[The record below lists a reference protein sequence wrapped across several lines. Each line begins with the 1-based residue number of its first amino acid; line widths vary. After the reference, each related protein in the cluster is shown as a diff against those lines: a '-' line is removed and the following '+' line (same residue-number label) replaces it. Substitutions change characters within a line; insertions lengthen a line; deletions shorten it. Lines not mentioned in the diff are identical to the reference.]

1 MKAVAVWNFGGP
13 EALRVVELPDP
24 QPGPGEVLIR
34 VHAASVNPTDTLL
47 RAGAH
52 AARLTGLAPPY
63 RPGMD
68 AAGVVE
74 QLGAG
79 VPERLRVGQ
88 RVIALVLPT
97 GPHGG
102 AYAERIVVPA
112 ESVVAAPVGVDL
124 PAAATLL
131 MNAMTARVALDALAL
146 RPGQTLAVTGAAGA
160 FGGYTVQLAKADGLR
175 VIADA
180 APADEQLVRT
190 LGADDVVAR
199 GDDVADRIR
208 ALVPAG
214 VPGLADGAV
223 LDARALA
230 AVADGGGLAVVR
242 GWSGEA
248 ESVQRGITVHQ
259 VLVSRRATDTAALQ
273 RLSRQA
279 EDGVLTL
286 RVADVLPAAQA
297 EHAHRLLAAGGL
309 RGRLVLDFT
318 QPLA

>member
-1 MKAVAVWNFGGP
+1 MKAVGVWEYGGP

-24 QPGPGEVLIR
+24 EPGPREVLIR
-34 VHAASVNPTDTLL
+34 VHAAAVNPTDTLL

-52 AARLTGLAPPY
+52 AARLAGVAPPY

-74 QLGAG
+74 RLGAG

-112 ESVVAAPVGVDL
+112 ESVVAAPAGADF
-124 PAAATLL
+124 PGAATLL

-160 FGGYTVQLAKADGLR
+160 FGGYAIQLAKADGLR

-180 APADEQLVRT
+180 APADEELVRT

-199 GDDVADRIR
+199 GDGVADRIR

-223 LDARALA
+223 LDERALPA
-230 AVADGGGLAVVR
+230 IADGGGLAVVR
-242 GWSGEA
+242 GWSGTGP
-248 ESVQRGITVHQ
+248 RGITVHP
-259 VLVSRRATDTAALQ
+259 VLVSTRATDTAALE

-286 RVADVLPAAQA
+286 RVAEVLPATEA
-297 EHAHRLLAAGGL
+297 ERAHRLLAAGGL
-309 RGRLVLDFT
+309 RGRLILDFAT
-318 QPLA
+318 PVP